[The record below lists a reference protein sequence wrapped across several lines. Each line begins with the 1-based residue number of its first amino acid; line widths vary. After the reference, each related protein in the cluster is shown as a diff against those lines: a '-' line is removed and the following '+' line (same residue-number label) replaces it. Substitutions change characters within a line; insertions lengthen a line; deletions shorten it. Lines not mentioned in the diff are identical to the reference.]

1 MPRTAENGREPRSFL
16 WPGPEAGAPET
27 VADRPRISDIFKNS
41 FIAKDG
47 GFHVTQDTVVE
58 TSLSGLKLLG
68 RGKVRD
74 IYEVEGKLLL
84 VASDRISAFDV
95 VMPDGIPGKGKVLNQ
110 ISAFWFGQL
119 ADVLPNH
126 MISTDV
132 DAFPPAARAHAGT
145 LRGRSMLCRKAKP
158 FPVECVVRGYLS
170 GSGWA
175 EYRQKGEVCGIPLPK
190 GLLESD
196 RLPEPIFTPATKEEK
211 GKHDENI
218 SFDRM
223 VQIVGSGMA
232 EEVRSIALRLYRKAA
247 AYALG
252 RGIIIADTKF
262 ELGTA
267 DGDLILI
274 DEALT
279 PDSSRFWPAAEYR
292 PGGPQKSFDKQFVRD
307 YLLTLPWNKTAPG
320 PRLPADVV
328 EKTALKYREALKI
341 LTGNDIV

>member
-1 MPRTAENGREPRSFL
+1 MEVRNVSQT
-16 WPGPEAGAPET
+16 
-27 VADRPRISDIFKNS
+27 
-41 FIAKDG
+41 
-47 GFHVTQDTVVE
+47 TVVE

-74 IYEVEGKLLL
+74 IYDVGGKLLL
-84 VASDRISAFDV
+84 VASDRLSAFDV
-95 VMPDGIPGKGKVLNQ
+95 VMPDGIPGKGKVLTQ
-110 ISAFWFGQL
+110 ISAFWFDMLSGI
-119 ADVLPNH
+119 VPNH
-126 MISTDV
+126 MLSIDV
-132 DAFPPAARAHAGT
+132 DTFPPEARAHAET

-175 EYRQKGEVCGIPLPK
+175 EYKEKGEVCGIRLPK
-190 GLLESD
+190 GLRESD

-218 SFDRM
+218 SFERM
-223 VQIVGSGMA
+223 IQVVGKETA
-232 EEVRSIALRLYRKAA
+232 EKVRSIAVALYDKAA

-252 RGIIIADTKF
+252 KGIIIADTKF
-262 ELGTA
+262 ELGIV
-267 DGDLILI
+267 DGELILI

-279 PDSSRFWPAAEYR
+279 PDSSRFWPVAGYQ

-328 EKTALKYREALKI
+328 EKTALKYREALVI
-341 LTGNDIV
+341 LTGKDIG

>member
-1 MPRTAENGREPRSFL
+1 MSHT
-16 WPGPEAGAPET
+16 
-27 VADRPRISDIFKNS
+27 
-41 FIAKDG
+41 
-47 GFHVTQDTVVE
+47 TVVE

-74 IYEVEGKLLL
+74 IYDVDGKLLL
-84 VASDRISAFDV
+84 VASDRLSAFDV
-95 VMPDGIPGKGKVLNQ
+95 VMPDGIPGKGKVLTQ
-110 ISAFWFGQL
+110 ISAFWFGML
-119 ADVLPNH
+119 SGIIPNH
-126 MISTDV
+126 MISVDV
-132 DAFPPAARAHAGT
+132 DPFPPEARVHAET

-175 EYRQKGEVCGIPLPK
+175 EYKEKGEVCGIKLPK
-190 GLLESD
+190 GLRESD
-196 RLPEPIFTPATKEEK
+196 RLPAPIFTPATKEEK

-223 VQIVGSGMA
+223 IQVVGKETA
-232 EEVRSIALRLYRKAA
+232 EKVRSIVVALYDKAA
-247 AYALG
+247 AYA
-252 RGIIIADTKF
+252 REKGILIADTKF
-262 ELGTA
+262 ELGTV
-267 DGDLILI
+267 DGELILI

-279 PDSSRFWPAAEYR
+279 PDSSRFWPVAGYQ

-328 EKTALKYREALKI
+328 EKTALKYREALTI
-341 LTGNDIV
+341 LTGKDIG

>member
-1 MPRTAENGREPRSFL
+1 LEVRNVSQT
-16 WPGPEAGAPET
+16 
-27 VADRPRISDIFKNS
+27 
-41 FIAKDG
+41 
-47 GFHVTQDTVVE
+47 TVVE

-74 IYEVEGKLLL
+74 IYEVDGKLLL
-84 VASDRISAFDV
+84 VASDRLSAFDV
-95 VMPDGIPGKGKVLNQ
+95 VMPDGIPGKGKVLTQ
-110 ISAFWFGQL
+110 ISAFWFGML
-119 ADVLPNH
+119 SGIVPNH
-126 MISTDV
+126 MISIDV
-132 DAFPPAARAHAGT
+132 DTFPATARMHAET
-145 LRGRSMLCRKAKP
+145 LRGRAMLCRKAKP

-175 EYRQKGEVCGIPLPK
+175 EYKEKGEVCGIRLPK
-190 GLLESD
+190 GLRESD

-223 VQIVGSGMA
+223 VAMVGA
-232 EEVRSIALRLYRKAA
+232 ETAEKVRSIVVALYEKAA
-247 AYALG
+247 AYA
-252 RGIIIADTKF
+252 REKGILIADTKF
-262 ELGTA
+262 ELGTV
-267 DGDLILI
+267 DGELILI

-279 PDSSRFWPAAEYR
+279 PDSSRFWPVAGYQ

-328 EKTALKYREALKI
+328 EKTAMKYREALTI
-341 LTGNDIV
+341 LTGKDIG

>member
-1 MPRTAENGREPRSFL
+1 MSQT
-16 WPGPEAGAPET
+16 
-27 VADRPRISDIFKNS
+27 
-41 FIAKDG
+41 
-47 GFHVTQDTVVE
+47 TVVE

-74 IYEVEGKLLL
+74 IYEVDGKLLL
-84 VASDRISAFDV
+84 VASDRLSAFDV

-110 ISAFWFGQL
+110 ISAFWFRL
-119 ADVLPNH
+119 LSDIVPNH
-126 MISTDV
+126 MISIDV
-132 DAFPPAARAHAGT
+132 DTFPQAARAHAET

-175 EYRQKGEVCGIPLPK
+175 EYQEKGEVCGIPLPK
-190 GLLESD
+190 GLRESD
-196 RLPEPIFTPATKEEK
+196 RLPEPVFTPATKEEK
-211 GKHDENI
+211 GRHDENI
-218 SFDRM
+218 SFARM
-223 VQIVGSGMA
+223 AQLVGRETA
-232 EEVRSIALRLYRKAA
+232 EKVRSIVLGLYDKAS

-252 RGIIIADTKF
+252 KGIIIADTKF

-267 DGDLILI
+267 DGQLILI

-279 PDSSRFWPAAEYR
+279 PDSSRFWPAGEWK

-328 EKTALKYREALKI
+328 GKTALKYREALKV
-341 LTGNDIV
+341 LTGKDIE

>member
-1 MPRTAENGREPRSFL
+1 
-16 WPGPEAGAPET
+16 
-27 VADRPRISDIFKNS
+27 
-41 FIAKDG
+41 
-47 GFHVTQDTVVE
+47 VTNATVVE
-58 TSLSGLKLLG
+58 TKLTGLTLLG

-74 IYEVEGKLLL
+74 IYEVDGKLLL
-84 VASDRISAFDV
+84 VASDRLSAFDV
-95 VMPDGIPGKGKVLNQ
+95 VMPDGIPGKGEVLTR
-110 ISAFWFGQL
+110 ISEFWFRML
-119 ADVLPNH
+119 SDVVPNH
-126 MISTDV
+126 MITTDV
-132 DAFPPAARAHAGT
+132 AAFPPAARAHAGT
-145 LRGRSMLCRKAKP
+145 LKGRSMLCRKATP

-175 EYRQKGEVCGIPLPK
+175 EYKEKGEVCGISLPK

-218 SFDRM
+218 SFERM
-223 VQIVGSGMA
+223 VRLVGKETS
-232 EEVRSIALRLYRKAA
+232 ERVRSIAVSLYRKAA

-252 RGIIIADTKF
+252 KGIIIADTKF

-267 DGDLILI
+267 DGELILI

-279 PDSSRFWPAAEYR
+279 PDSSRFWPAADYKA
-292 PGGPQKSFDKQFVRD
+292 GGPQKSFDKQFVRD

-328 EKTALKYREALKI
+328 EKTSLKYREALKI
-341 LTGNDIV
+341 LTGRDIG

>member
-1 MPRTAENGREPRSFL
+1 M
-16 WPGPEAGAPET
+16 
-27 VADRPRISDIFKNS
+27 
-41 FIAKDG
+41 
-47 GFHVTQDTVVE
+47 TQTTVVE
-58 TSLSGLKLLG
+58 TSLTGLKLLG

-74 IYEVEGKLLL
+74 IYEVEEKLLL

-110 ISAFWFGQL
+110 ISAFWFDRL
-119 ADVLPNH
+119 SDVIPNH
-126 MISTDV
+126 MISIDV
-132 DAFPPAARAHAGT
+132 DAFPDAARAHAET
-145 LRGRSMLCRKAKP
+145 LRGRSMLCRKATP

-175 EYRQKGEVCGIPLPK
+175 EYRQTGEVCGIRLPK

-218 SFDRM
+218 SFERM
-223 VQIVGSGMA
+223 VQIVGKETA
-232 EEVRSIALRLYRKAA
+232 EEVRSIALRLYAKAA
-247 AYALG
+247 EYALG

-262 ELGTA
+262 ELGTV
-267 DGDLILI
+267 DGKLILI

-328 EKTALKYREALKI
+328 EKTAQKYREALKI
-341 LTGNDIV
+341 LTGSDIA